1 MLFYRFPIAIK
12 NPISMHPKQIDS
24 MLEEAKNMFQL
35 GRYHDHIVNLQGITY
50 ELNKSDR
57 YVSKVRQK
65 ILLNRNF

>member
-1 MLFYRFPIAIK
+1 
-12 NPISMHPKQIDS
+12 MHPKQIDS